1 MFSFEYLYTQQATGQ
16 VDIENIGEF
25 ALSCTNDIFQEYIL
39 IVTTKDGFTQ
49 ILRYGPH
56 VIDNDT
62 NLIPRMCSYNIIPFE
77 IQKISNIITKFINE
91 PRKQIT
97 QCTVID
103 KETALE
109 RIIDLR
115 ELLTYD

>member
-49 ILRYGPH
+49 ILQYGPH
-56 VIDNDT
+56 VMNNDT
-62 NLIPRMCSYNIIPFE
+62 NLIPRMCNYNIISFE
-77 IQKISNIITKFINE
+77 TQKISSIITKFIND
-91 PRKQIT
+91 PKKQIT

-109 RIIDLR
+109 RMVDLR
-115 ELLTYD
+115 ELLVHD